1 MTPRTDRD
9 LLNYPAPGNI
19 TPLTLHLYFCV
30 PADFLKQP
38 DPCPGRVRSAA
49 ACHFRTLAARPRAA
63 AAIDLMH
70 DELEVLVREMLV
82 REEQK
87 K

>member
-1 MTPRTDRD
+1 M
-9 LLNYPAPGNI
+9 LEML
-19 TPLTLHLYFCV
+19 
-30 PADFLKQP
+30 
-38 DPCPGRVRSAA
+38 
-49 ACHFRTLAARPRAA
+49 A

-70 DELEVLVREMLV
+70 EELEVLVREMLV